1 MQHTPLITYRDIEI
15 FRTDDSFFT
24 TQNLRPFKEDY
35 VYNNS
40 IGFTIYKAI
49 STHIEDL
56 KRAIDAIYNH
66 EINKYSS
73 RIYVNATSGY
83 PYAIVYINSASG
95 VFLYPGPDKLIKL
108 EKLLN

>member
-1 MQHTPLITYRDIEI
+1 MQYNPSITYRDIEI
-15 FRTDDSFFT
+15 TRTDDSFFV
-24 TQNLRPFKEDY
+24 TQSLRPLKEDY

-40 IGFTIYKAI
+40 IRFTIYKAKSI
-49 STHIEDL
+49 YFGEV

-66 EINKYSS
+66 EINKYNS
-73 RIYVNATSGY
+73 RVYVDAASGY

-95 VFLYPGPDKLIKL
+95 VFLYPGPDKLLKL